1 MFCKGRILLRHIQAK
16 EYFILPAQGKR
27 TTLAQ
32 HPQKQ
37 YCSPRTLFFAPE
49 NATRRAHLQNILQ
62 IMTAET
68 QKNLKKGWFLKK
80 KSHI

>member
-37 YCSPRTLFFAPE
+37 YCSPRTLYFAPE
-49 NATRRAHLQNILQ
+49 NATRRAQLQNILQ
-62 IMTAET
+62 IVTSET
-68 QKNLKKGWFLKK
+68 QKNDKKDWFLKK